1 MTKRK
6 RNSFSSDFKAKV
18 ALEAIHGVKTLNEI
32 GQEFGVHPVQV
43 GKWKKELQE
52 QASRLF
58 EMKRGPKP
66 VEPSADPEKLY
77 TEIGRLKV
85 ELDLLKKSPGSPN
98 EGAQSMDQRKW
109 STIGCAAMR
118 VGRHQSVDILCSF
131 SGNKPGCRRGGT
143 AGFDRQGIHPA
154 SVLWQP

>member
-52 QASRLF
+52 QASSLF
-58 EMKRGPKP
+58 EIKRGPKP

-85 ELDLLKKSPGSPN
+85 ELDWLKKKSG
-98 EGAQSMDQRKW
+98 
-109 STIGCAAMR
+109 
-118 VGRHQSVDILCSF
+118 F
-131 SGNKPGCRRGGT
+131 S
-143 AGFDRQGIHPA
+143 
-154 SVLWQP
+154 L